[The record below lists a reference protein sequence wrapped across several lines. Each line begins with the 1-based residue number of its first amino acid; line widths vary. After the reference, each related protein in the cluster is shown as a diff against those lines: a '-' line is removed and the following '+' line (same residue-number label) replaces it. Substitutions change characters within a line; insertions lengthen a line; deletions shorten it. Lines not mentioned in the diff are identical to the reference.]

1 MHSGDF
7 PFLSFSFVP
16 VSVMS
21 LEDIDGLVSLRIVA
35 VELNRSIIPIGQKFA
50 SLPSHGVHLN
60 CFLQC
65 SQNAFIISLGVPI
78 FSDDVGVTFRNTR
91 SHALISCPSSIE
103 TKLDSRMTDED
114 HLVYRPIYATTDTY
128 SRRETY
134 QPSILYSGHIATS
147 KHKVFVLVARQAT
160 GWGGEQS
167 EPSIKQT
174 GYDRHQS
181 GLEESMSFMI

>member
-1 MHSGDF
+1 
-7 PFLSFSFVP
+7 
-16 VSVMS
+16 MS

-35 VELNRSIIPIGQKFA
+35 LELNRPIIPIGQKFA

-60 CFLQC
+60 CFLRC

-78 FSDDVGVTFRNTR
+78 FSDDVGVTFRNTW
-91 SHALISCPSSIE
+91 SHVLISCSSSIE

-114 HLVYRPIYATTDTY
+114 HLVYRPIYGTTDTY

-134 QPSILYSGHIATS
+134 QPTILYSGHIATS

-160 GWGGEQS
+160 RWGANKANLQSSKLGTIVTRAGWRS
-167 EPSIKQT
+167 P
-174 GYDRHQS
+174 
-181 GLEESMSFMI
+181 